1 MRILIEG
8 GRVIDPAN
16 DVDAV
21 LDLLIEDGRIAEVR
35 KPGAQ
40 AQGGRPT
47 SPADRVLAARGKV
60 VCPGFVDLHVH
71 LREPGREDMETIATG
86 TRAAARG
93 GFTSVCAMPNTSPVN
108 DNQSVT
114 DFILDRARRD
124 GAVHV
129 FPVGAISKGQQGE
142 ELAEIGEL
150 VGAGC
155 VAISDDG
162 KPVMN
167 AELMRRA
174 LEYASMFRIPVIQ
187 HAEDLHMTGKGVM
200 HEGLVSTELGMRG
213 IPAASEAIIVA
224 RDILLAELT
233 GSHYHVAHISTE
245 EAVRLV
251 REAKA
256 KGLRVTCEVAP
267 HHFALT
273 DEAVYSFS
281 TNTKMSPPLRSAR
294 HVAAVKAGLHDG
306 TIDAIATDHAPH
318 TIQDKEVEFDYAAN
332 GIVGLET
339 AFGLSVTVL
348 VEGEILTLNQVI
360 ARLTC
365 DPARIFRL
373 AKGTLAV
380 GADADVTI
388 VDPNREWLVDVK
400 RFASKSKNSPFDG
413 WKLRGQVL
421 CTIVG
426 GKVVWEL
433 EG

>member
-1 MRILIEG
+1 MKILIEG

-21 LDLLIEDGRIAEVR
+21 LDVLIEDGRIADVR
-35 KPGAQ
+35 GTDEQ
-40 AQGGRPT
+40 AKAGRPT
-47 SPADRVLAARGKV
+47 PPADRILDARGKV

-93 GFTSVCAMPNTSPVN
+93 GFTSVCAMPNTNPVN

-114 DFILDRARRD
+114 DFVLDRSRRE
-124 GAVHV
+124 GAVNV

-150 VGAGC
+150 IGAGC

-174 LEYASMFRIPVIQ
+174 LEYAGMFQVPVIQ

-200 HEGLVSTELGMRG
+200 HEGVVSTELGMRG
-213 IPAASEAIIVA
+213 IPAVSEAIIVA

-256 KGLRVTCEVAP
+256 KGLHVTCEAAP
-267 HHFALT
+267 HHFALS
-273 DEAVYSFS
+273 DEAVTSFS

-294 HVAAVKAGLHDG
+294 HVAAVKAALRDG

-332 GIVGLET
+332 GIIGLET
-339 AFGLSVTVL
+339 AFGLSMTVL
-348 VEGEILTLNQVI
+348 VEGGTLSLNQAI
-360 ARLTC
+360 ARLTW
-365 DPARIFRL
+365 DPARIFHL
-373 AKGTLAV
+373 PKGTLAV

-388 VDPNREWLVDVK
+388 LDPTREWVVDVK
-400 RFASKSKNSPFDG
+400 QFASKSKNSPFGG

-426 GKVVWEL
+426 GKIVWEL

>member
-16 DVDAV
+16 RVDAV
-21 LDLLIEDGRIAEVR
+21 LDVLIEDGRIAAVGPPR
-35 KPGAQ
+35 SARDAAP
-40 AQGGRPT
+40 P
-47 SPADRVLAARGKV
+47 DRVLDARGKV

-71 LREPGREDMETIATG
+71 LREPGREDKETIATG

-93 GFTSVCAMPNTSPVN
+93 GFTSVCCMPNTHPVN

-114 DFILDRARRD
+114 EFILDRAKRE
-124 GAVHV
+124 GSVNV
-129 FPVGAISKGQQGE
+129 FPVGAITKGQQGE

-150 VGAGC
+150 VRAGC

-167 AELMRRA
+167 AEVMRRA
-174 LEYASMFRIPVIQ
+174 LEYAGMFGIPVVQ
-187 HAEDLHMTGKGVM
+187 HAEDLHLTGKGVM

-213 IPAASEAIIVA
+213 IPAASEAVIVA
-224 RDILLAELT
+224 RDLLLAELA
-233 GSHYHVAHISTE
+233 GSHYHVAHITTA

-251 REAKA
+251 RDAKA
-256 KGLRVTCEVAP
+256 KGLKVTCEVCP
-267 HHFALT
+267 HHFALS
-273 DEAVYSFS
+273 DDAVRSFS
-281 TNTKMSPPLRSAR
+281 TNAKMSPPLRSTR
-294 HVAAVKAGLHDG
+294 HVEAIKAALRDG

-318 TIQDKEVEFDYAAN
+318 TLQEKEQEFDYAPN
-332 GIVGLET
+332 GIIGLET
-339 AFGLSVTVL
+339 AFGLTVTML
-348 VEGEILTLNQVI
+348 VEAEVLSLSQAI

-365 DPARIFRL
+365 EPARVFNL
-373 AKGTLAV
+373 PKGTLSV

-388 VDPNREWLVDVK
+388 VDPTREWVVDVK
-400 RFASKSKNSPFDG
+400 RFASKSRNSPFHG
-413 WKLRGQVL
+413 WKLRGEVL
-421 CTIVG
+421 ATIVG

>member
-16 DVDAV
+16 KVDDV
-21 LDLLIEDGRIAEVR
+21 LDVLIEDGRIAAVGPPR
-35 KPGAQ
+35 SARDAAP
-40 AQGGRPT
+40 P
-47 SPADRVLAARGKV
+47 DRVLDARGKV

-71 LREPGREDMETIATG
+71 LREPGREDKETIATG

-93 GFTSVCAMPNTSPVN
+93 GFTSVCCMPNTHPVN

-114 DFILDRARRD
+114 EFILDRAKRE
-124 GAVHV
+124 GSVNV
-129 FPVGAISKGQQGE
+129 FPVGAITKGQQGE

-150 VGAGC
+150 VRAGC

-167 AELMRRA
+167 AEMMRRA
-174 LEYASMFRIPVIQ
+174 LEYAGMFGIPVVQ
-187 HAEDLHMTGKGVM
+187 HAEDLHLTGKGVM

-213 IPAASEAIIVA
+213 IPAASEAVIVA
-224 RDILLAELT
+224 RDLLLAELA
-233 GSHYHVAHISTE
+233 GSHYHVAHITTA

-251 REAKA
+251 RDAKA
-256 KGLRVTCEVAP
+256 KGLKVTCEVCP
-267 HHFALT
+267 HHFALS
-273 DEAVYSFS
+273 DDAVRSFN
-281 TNTKMSPPLRSAR
+281 TNAKMSPPLRSTR
-294 HVAAVKAGLHDG
+294 HVEAIKAALRDG

-318 TIQDKEVEFDYAAN
+318 TLQEKEQEFDYAPN
-332 GIVGLET
+332 GIIGLET
-339 AFGLSVTVL
+339 AFGLTVTML
-348 VEGEILTLNQVI
+348 VEAEVLTLSQAI

-365 DPARIFRL
+365 EPARVFNL
-373 AKGTLAV
+373 PKGTLSV

-388 VDPNREWLVDVK
+388 VDPTREWVVDVK
-400 RFASKSKNSPFDG
+400 RFASKSRNSPFHG
-413 WKLRGQVL
+413 WKLRGEVL
-421 CTIVG
+421 ATIVG

>member
-16 DVDAV
+16 TVDAV
-21 LDLLIEDGRIAEVR
+21 LDVLIEDGRIAAVGPPR
-35 KPGAQ
+35 SARDAAP
-40 AQGGRPT
+40 P
-47 SPADRVLAARGKV
+47 DRVLDARGKV

-71 LREPGREDMETIATG
+71 LREPGREDKETIATG

-93 GFTSVCAMPNTSPVN
+93 GFTSVCCMPNTHPVN

-114 DFILDRARRD
+114 EFILDRAKRE
-124 GAVHV
+124 GSVNV
-129 FPVGAISKGQQGE
+129 FPVGAITKGQQGD

-150 VGAGC
+150 VRAGC

-167 AELMRRA
+167 AEIMRRA
-174 LEYASMFRIPVIQ
+174 LEYAGMFGIPVVQ
-187 HAEDLHMTGKGVM
+187 HAEDLHLTGKGVM

-213 IPAASEAIIVA
+213 IPAASEAVIVA
-224 RDILLAELT
+224 RDLLLAELA
-233 GSHYHVAHISTE
+233 GSHYHVAHITTA

-251 REAKA
+251 RDAKA
-256 KGLRVTCEVAP
+256 KGLKVTCEVCP
-267 HHFALT
+267 HHFALS
-273 DEAVYSFS
+273 DDAVRSFS
-281 TNTKMSPPLRSAR
+281 TNAKMSPPLRSTR
-294 HVAAVKAGLHDG
+294 HVEAIKAALRDG

-318 TIQDKEVEFDYAAN
+318 TLQEKEQEFDYAPN
-332 GIVGLET
+332 GIIGLET
-339 AFGLSVTVL
+339 AFGLTVTML
-348 VEGEILTLNQVI
+348 VEAEVLTLSQAI

-365 DPARIFRL
+365 EPARVFTL
-373 AKGTLAV
+373 PKGTLSV

-388 VDPNREWLVDVK
+388 VDPTREWVVDVK
-400 RFASKSKNSPFDG
+400 QFASKSRNSPFHG
-413 WKLRGQVL
+413 WKLRGEVL
-421 CTIVG
+421 ATIVG